1 MLGGEGDDQLWVE
14 WTWCKTVTNSAL
26 THVSP
31 TVPHKATSEKNQKTM
46 QQALSVERHDAA
58 PLGLVPSGAKAVQG
72 EGLRPGEHYIRQCS
86 IGGDVASISIAPA
99 FARCFPAGESTVP
112 KSGLE
117 RPAAPLPVLF
127 LVASRGNVRKAPPLA
142 APARVPTGQQEPASS
157 YRESWVLGPAR
168 HLGHSEDG
176 RTAAPATQGATWP
189 QVCPA
194 ILRQLLPAPLTV
206 KTWGNPQQWG
216 VYIVRKTSGVPSH
229 LLYSI
234 PMTLKVVGEGA
245 RCVPCQPTNLIMV
258 VLLECD
264 FVHNCCKCS
273 MSAIPTNTKHQK
285 SLPLSFWGIPLL
297 LYPLYPFDTDS

>member
-1 MLGGEGDDQLWVE
+1 MLGGEGDDQLWGSGRGARP
-14 WTWCKTVTNSAL
+14 WQILLWHTFHPQFHTRQRARKTKNYATGTLCWATRRRSSRSRAL
-26 THVSP
+26 R
-31 TVPHKATSEKNQKTM
+31 SEGRTG
-46 QQALSVERHDAA
+46 R
-58 PLGLVPSGAKAVQG
+58 
-72 EGLRPGEHYIRQCS
+72 RPPPRWAYIRQCS